1 MFTGIIEGIGDVL
14 KIRKFSDKIEIT
26 IRIPF
31 DAKKGDS
38 ISVDGVCLTI
48 KEISENIAKFDAV
61 SETIERT
68 TLKFLR
74 EGKKV
79 NLERALGIDG
89 RFGGHIVLGHVDGIG
104 KIKILRKDKSGLLKV
119 DYPEELAEFIA
130 KKGSIAIDGI
140 SLTIAEI
147 SKNEFT
153 VNIIPFTI
161 ENTVLKYKKE
171 GDYVNLEIDVISRYI
186 RRIME
191 VNNGRY

>member
-31 DAKKGDS
+31 NAKKGDS
-38 ISVDGVCLTI
+38 ISIDGVCLTV
-48 KEISENIAKFDAV
+48 KEISEKIAKFDAV
-61 SETIERT
+61 TGTVEKT

-74 EGKKV
+74 EGNKV

-104 KIKILRKDKSGLLKV
+104 RIKMLRKDKSGLLKV
-119 DYPEELAEFIA
+119 DYPEELAGFIA
-130 KKGSIAIDGI
+130 RKGSIAIDGI

-147 SKNEFT
+147 SKKDFT
-153 VNIIPFTI
+153 INIIPFTI

-186 RRIME
+186 KRIME